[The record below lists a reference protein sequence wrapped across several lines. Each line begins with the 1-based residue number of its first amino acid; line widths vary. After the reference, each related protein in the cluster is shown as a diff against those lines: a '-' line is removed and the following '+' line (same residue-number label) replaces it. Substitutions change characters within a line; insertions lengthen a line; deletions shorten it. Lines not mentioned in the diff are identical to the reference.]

1 LPDLAPLQELATEFK
16 VSRTTIYKYI
26 RAGRLT
32 TYSKGMDR
40 RTYLDRTQL
49 RRLMRP
55 KARPTKD

>member
-1 LPDLAPLQELATEFK
+1 LADLAPLQELATEFK

-40 RTYLDRTQL
+40 RTFLDRNQL

-55 KARPTKD
+55 QARPTKS